1 MQWAEGFALSV
12 GGPGL
17 FLIGF
22 LDSSVLSF
30 PEVNDL
36 LIIWMVTQHKELM
49 LFYAAMATT
58 GSVAGCLVIYY
69 LGRFGADAFLRR
81 RFGHARIARA
91 EQLVGRY
98 GFFAVLIPAILPPPA
113 PFKIFILLAGVGAMP
128 LRTFIAAVGIGR
140 GLRYFGEGL
149 LAMAYGDQAIGYIK
163 GHTAGLALIT
173 GAIVLVVG
181 LGWVLVHRRRDR
193 GGRTAT

>member
-1 MQWAEGFALSV
+1 MQWAQGFALSA

-30 PEVNDL
+30 PGVNDL
-36 LIIWMVTQHKELM
+36 LLVWMVIAHKDLM
-49 LFYAAMATT
+49 LFYAAMATA

-91 EQLVGRY
+91 ERVVARF

-140 GLRYFGEGL
+140 GLRYVVEGL
-149 LAMAYGDQAIGYIK
+149 LAIAYGDRAVGYIE
-163 GHTAGLALIT
+163 GHGLAVALLT
-173 GAIVLVVG
+173 CGALLGVGVAWMLVR
-181 LGWVLVHRRRDR
+181 RRRDR
-193 GGRTAT
+193 VGRTTT